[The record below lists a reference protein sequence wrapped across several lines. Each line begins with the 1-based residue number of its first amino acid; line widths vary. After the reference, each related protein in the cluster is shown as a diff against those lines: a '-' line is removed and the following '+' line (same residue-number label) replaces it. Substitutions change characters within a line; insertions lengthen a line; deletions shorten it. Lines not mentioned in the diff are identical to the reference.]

1 MKWTCFPIFI
11 KFVDTQAQ
19 QPNGA
24 EYEHAQPI
32 KSSDLQP
39 LLIFSIKRTVSTYL
53 FMDLCFWRFL
63 LSDLAINSYQE
74 KNLCLSNFRNI
85 HKIWK
90 VIFSFLCLL
99 FVLLVSFS
107 QSASHVIPN
116 IDKYK
121 YERNY
126 EWCLGVCQPAIHL
139 QPCLLTPRIF
149 FKEPHFAFEKT
160 SFQILCLRIQ
170 FIESF

>member
-1 MKWTCFPIFI
+1 MESFEMDMFSHIYQICWYSSTTTKRSRVWACSTNK
-11 KFVDTQAQ
+11 KFWFTTTFNFFNKTYWV
-19 QPNGA
+19 GCC
-24 EYEHAQPI
+24 
-32 KSSDLQP
+32 
-39 LLIFSIKRTVSTYL
+39 VSTYL

-139 QPCLLTPRIF
+139 QPCLL
-149 FKEPHFAFEKT
+149 
-160 SFQILCLRIQ
+160 
-170 FIESF
+170 